1 MPYTPPVRTKGW
13 EGPVPVIAA
22 VLVVAA
28 LSLLTVTVMSGF
40 GPEDDDV
47 ALLDTEGYDPST
59 TTTSTTVR
67 STTTTTRPRRST
79 TTVAPRP
86 STTDAPQVL
95 GDVTTRVP
103 GTSSSSGGSGP
114 SPSTTTA
121 APRPSPSP
129 APAPSPTTAPNA
141 PTTSPPA
148 PTTTT
153 TTTCWNSTD
162 PACGPLVWQP
172 DPGPYDVKAYAVRVP
187 SSAYVGEP
195 VVFAVNRVEPAGD
208 DAHGACTTWTVSDP
222 GVVNTSSCEEVN
234 RSCGRYGPHATPA
247 ASRDEVTH
255 SHTVTFTTPGEHT
268 VSVSGNTA
276 TQLADGCASPWLER
290 WSRTYTVIVRER

>member
-1 MPYTPPVRTKGW
+1 MRTKGW

-40 GPEDDDV
+40 GPEDDDI

-67 STTTTTRPRRST
+67 STTTSRPRRST
-79 TTVAPRP
+79 TTVAPGP

-103 GTSSSSGGSGP
+103 GTSSSSGDPEP

-121 APRPSPSP
+121 APRPSASP
-129 APAPSPTTAPNA
+129 AASPSPTTAPNA

-153 TTTCWNSTD
+153 TTTCWNSAD

-208 DAHGACTTWTVSDP
+208 DAHGACTTWAVSDP

-268 VSVSGNTA
+268 VSVGGNTA

>member
-22 VLVVAA
+22 VVVVAA

-40 GPEDDDV
+40 GPEDDDDV
-47 ALLDTEGYDPST
+47 ALLDTDGQDAW
-59 TTTSTTVR
+59 TTSTTTG
-67 STTTTTRPRRST
+67 SPPTTRPRRST
-79 TTVAPRP
+79 TTVAPGP
-86 STTDAPQVL
+86 ATTDAPQVL
-95 GDVTTRVP
+95 GDVTTREP
-103 GTSSSSGGSGP
+103 GTSPSSDGVATIS
-114 SPSTTTA
+114 STPTA
-121 APRPSPSP
+121 APRPSS
-129 APAPSPTTAPNA
+129 STTPTTAPPA
-141 PTTSPPA
+141 PTTAPPA
-148 PTTTT
+148 TTT

-172 DPGPYDVKAYAVRVP
+172 DPGPYDVKAYAVRVS

-208 DAHGACTTWTVSDP
+208 DAQGACTTWTVSDP
-222 GVVNTSSCEEVN
+222 GVTNTSSCEEVN
-234 RSCGRYGPHATPA
+234 RGCGRYGPHAAPA

-268 VSVSGNTA
+268 VSVGGSTA
-276 TQLADGCASPWLER
+276 SQLADGCASPWFER

>member
-13 EGPVPVIAA
+13 EGPIPVIAA

-47 ALLDTEGYDPST
+47 ALLDTEGYEPST
-59 TTTSTTVR
+59 STTSTTVR

-86 STTDAPQVL
+86 STTEAPQVL
-95 GDVTTRVP
+95 GAVTQRVP
-103 GTSSSSGGSGP
+103 GSSSSIDGP
-114 SPSTTTA
+114 APATSTTTGA
-121 APRPSPSP
+121 FRPSP
-129 APAPSPTTAPNA
+129 APAPAPA
-141 PTTSPPA
+141 PTTSPPPPTTSA

-153 TTTCWNSTD
+153 TVVCWNSTD
-162 PACGPLVWQP
+162 PACGPLSWEP
-172 DPGPYDVKAYAVRVP
+172 DPGPYDVKAYALYVP
-187 SSAYVGEP
+187 SSAYVGER
-195 VVFAVNRVEPAGD
+195 VVFAVNRVERAGA
-208 DAHGACTTWTVSDP
+208 DALGACTTWQVSDP
-222 GVVNTSSCEEVN
+222 GVVSTSSCEEVE
-234 RSCGRYGPHATPA
+234 RSCGRYGPHAPPA

-255 SHTVTFTTPGEHT
+255 SHAVTFTTPGEHT
-268 VSVSGNTA
+268 VRVSGNTA
-276 TQLADGCASPWLER
+276 TQLADGCASPYLES